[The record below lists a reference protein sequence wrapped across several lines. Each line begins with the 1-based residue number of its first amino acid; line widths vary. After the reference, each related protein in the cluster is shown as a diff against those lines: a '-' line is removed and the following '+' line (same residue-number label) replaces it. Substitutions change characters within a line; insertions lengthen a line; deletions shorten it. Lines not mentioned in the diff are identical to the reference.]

1 MVFALSPYSRA
12 TLIKLNPRPVTAFA
26 GSSAAEC
33 NACAPSGRAI
43 AKTLSRD
50 STSADLLRDWRNVR
64 REEDKRA
71 VPSRSWLVLE
81 FAPTLFSAL
90 LLCKFRHGRKF
101 KASSS
106 MQVGSVCLYI

>member
-1 MVFALSPYSRA
+1 MGFALSPDSRA
-12 TLIKLNPRPVTAFA
+12 TSIKLNPRPVAGFA
-26 GSSAAEC
+26 GSSAAE
-33 NACAPSGRAI
+33 NDASGRNGRAS
-43 AKTLSRD
+43 ARTLSRD
-50 STSADLLRDWRNVR
+50 STSADLLRHCRNVR

-106 MQVGSVCLYI
+106 TQVGSVCLYI

>member
-1 MVFALSPYSRA
+1 MVLALCPDSRA
-12 TLIKLNPRPVTAFA
+12 TSIKLNPRPVAVLA
-26 GSSAAEC
+26 GSSAAEST
-33 NACAPSGRAI
+33 ACAGSGRAS

-50 STSADLLRDWRNVR
+50 STSADLLRDLRNVR

-101 KASSS
+101 KAS
-106 MQVGSVCLYI
+106 